1 MGHGPCIMYK
11 GVTYIYLL
19 KMVVFHPYLQY
30 PEAFLDH
37 GELCGIALQ
46 FQHLSIQE
54 TIWCNMAG
62 MLPTRTFDKKN
73 MF

>member
-1 MGHGPCIMYK
+1 MSHSYVKFPEGKNGR
-11 GVTYIYLL
+11 
-19 KMVVFHPYLQY
+19 VVFHPYLQY

-62 MLPTRTFDKKN
+62 MLPTRTFDKEN

>member
-1 MGHGPCIMYK
+1 
-11 GVTYIYLL
+11 
-19 KMVVFHPYLQY
+19 MVVFHPYLQY

-62 MLPTRTFDKKN
+62 MLPTRTFDKEN